1 MNLSKLNVQELSTNE
16 MRKTE
21 GGLYP
26 LLLLGIIAYIAG
38 FSYYAG
44 QHPEQQVPKK

>member
-1 MNLSKLNVQELSTNE
+1 MKLSKLNVQELSTNE

-26 LLLLGIIAYIAG
+26 ILLLGIIAYMAG
-38 FSYYAG
+38 FSYYASKN
-44 QHPEQQVPKK
+44 PSK